1 MPNNIKKYGEVI
13 LGENVVLGD
22 NITLGHKDEGTLTI
36 GDNSIIR
43 SGSIIYS
50 DVRIGSNFRTGHNVL
65 IRENTRIGDNVLI
78 GTATVVDGN
87 CVIGNNLNAQT
98 GVYITAFTE
107 IENDVFLGPCSVTTN
122 DKYMQIGAELKGPII
137 KRGARIGAN
146 ATILPGIIVG
156 EEAVIG
162 SGAVVV
168 KDVEPKSVVVGNPA
182 RVIRDTPRE
191 FPIE

>member
-1 MPNNIKKYGEVI
+1 MPHNIIEYGKVI

-22 NITLGHKDEGTLTI
+22 NITLGHKDDGTLVI
-36 GDNSIIR
+36 GDNSVIR

-50 DVRIGSNFRTGHNVL
+50 DVRIGKNFKTGHNVL

-78 GTATVVDGN
+78 GTGTVVDGN
-87 CVIGNNLNAQT
+87 CVIGNNLSAQT
-98 GVYITAFTE
+98 GVYITANTV
-107 IENDVFLGPCSVTTN
+107 IEDDVFMGPCSVTTN
-122 DKYMQIGAELKGPII
+122 DKYMKVGSELKGPVI

-146 ATILPGIIVG
+146 ATILPGIVIG

-168 KDVEPKSVVVGNPA
+168 KNVNPNSVVVGNPA
-182 RVIRDTPRE
+182 KEITGRK
-191 FPIE
+191 

>member
-1 MPNNIKKYGEVI
+1 MQNNVIKYGEVI

-22 NITLGHKDEGTLTI
+22 NITLGHKDDGILII

-43 SGSIIYS
+43 SGSVIYS
-50 DVRIGSNFRTGHNVL
+50 DVRIGSHFKTGHNVL
-65 IRENTRIGDNVLI
+65 IRENTKIGDNALV
-78 GTATVVDGN
+78 GTATVIDGN

-98 GVYITAFTE
+98 GVYITAYTI
-107 IENDVFLGPCSVTTN
+107 IEDNVFMGPCSVTTN
-122 DKYMQIGAELKGPII
+122 DKYMQIGAELKGPTI

-146 ATILPGIIVG
+146 ATILPGITIG

-168 KDVEPKSVVVGNPA
+168 KDVKPKSVVAGNPA
-182 RVIRDTPRE
+182 KDLTRSN
-191 FPIE
+191 

>member
-1 MPNNIKKYGEVI
+1 MPNNVNKFGEVI

-22 NITLGHKDEGTLTI
+22 NITLGHKDDGTLII

-65 IRENTRIGDNVLI
+65 IRENTSIGDNALI
-78 GTATVVDGN
+78 GTNTVVDGN
-87 CVIGNNLNAQT
+87 CEIGNNLNAQT
-98 GVYITAFTE
+98 GVYITAYTV
-107 IENDVFLGPCSVTTN
+107 IEDDVFMGPCSVTTN
-122 DKYMQIGAELKGPII
+122 DKYMRVGAELKGPII

-146 ATILPGIIVG
+146 ATILPDIVIG
-156 EEAVIG
+156 EEAVVG

-168 KDVEPKSVVVGNPA
+168 KDVEPRSVVVGNPA
-182 RVIRDTPRE
+182 KEITRSN
-191 FPIE
+191 